1 MEETFV
7 TRETLLLR
15 LKNSHDDRSWEE
27 FVNIYR
33 PFLFAVIS
41 SMNIS
46 YHDSE
51 DLAQSVLVKAWEK
64 LPQFDYS
71 SSKGRFR
78 NWLAVVARN
87 EVRNFLMK
95 KGRMPVSHPEAVN
108 GAVAGDKQMQVVP
121 EIEAVIE
128 KEWQLYIA
136 QMAWT
141 KIKEKFSARSVEI
154 FFLFSE
160 GMSGAEIAEKTGVPI
175 DTVYVYKGR
184 VQKAL
189 MREIAALDDNLG

>member
-1 MEETFV
+1 MEETFF

-15 LKNSHDDRSWEE
+15 LKNCHDDYSWEE

-51 DLAQSVLVKAWEK
+51 DLVQSVLVKAWDK
-64 LPQFDYS
+64 IPTFDYAS
-71 SSKGRFR
+71 AKGRFR

-87 EVRNFLMK
+87 EVRNFVSK
-95 KGRMPVSHPEAVN
+95 KGRMPVSSSDTNTDVI
-108 GAVAGDKQMQVVP
+108 VGDKGMQVVP
-121 EIEAVIE
+121 EIDAIIE

-136 QMAWT
+136 KMAWT

-154 FFLFSE
+154 FFLFSD
-160 GMSGAEIAEKTGVPI
+160 GLSASEIAEKTGVPV

-184 VQKAL
+184 IQKAL
-189 MREIAALDDNLG
+189 MREIASLDDDLG